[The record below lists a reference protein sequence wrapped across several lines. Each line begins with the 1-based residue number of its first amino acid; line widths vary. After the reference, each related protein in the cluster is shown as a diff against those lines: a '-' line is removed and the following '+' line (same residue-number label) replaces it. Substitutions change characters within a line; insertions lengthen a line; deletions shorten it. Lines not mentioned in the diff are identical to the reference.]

1 VPIIGVINQKGGVGK
16 TTTAINLAAALAQ
29 QRRVLM
35 VDLDPQANAS
45 SGLGI
50 VSPEKTIYD
59 VLTGDVAARKAIVKS
74 ELENLYVLPASK
86 DLAAAALE
94 LDASEDSLNMLKKS
108 LTGIRPLFDFIVLDA
123 PPSLGALTINVL
135 VASDNLLIPLQ
146 TEYYALEGLAN
157 LVDTIKR
164 IRSSY
169 NPTLD
174 ILGILLTMF
183 DSRTK
188 LSQEVEDNVRKHF
201 GKKVFWTVV
210 PRNIRLAEAPSYGKT
225 IFDYAPSSQGAA
237 TYRRLAEEVMQRVNQ
252 DD

>member
-1 VPIIGVINQKGGVGK
+1 MPIVGVINQKGGVGK

-29 QRRVLM
+29 QRRVLL

-50 VSPEKTIYD
+50 ASPEKTIYD
-59 VLTGDVAARKAIVKS
+59 VLIGEVEARQAIVKS

-94 LDASEDSLNMLKKS
+94 LDASEDSLSTLKKELS
-108 LTGIRPLFDFIVLDA
+108 EIRTVFDFIIIDA

-135 VASDNLLIPLQ
+135 VSSDSLLIPLQ

-169 NPTLD
+169 NPKLD
-174 ILGILLTMF
+174 VLGILLTMF

-201 GKKVFWTVV
+201 GKKVFWTVI

-237 TYRRLAEEVMQRVNQ
+237 TYKRLAEEVVQRVS
-252 DD
+252 